1 MPAWEHKYG
10 WRQSVYDRYRLFVRD
25 TAKSLEGDDHDCAD
39 LSIMLIVQFAA
50 KHNLCLTFRDGVDG
64 MYISKAS
71 GMISGPL
78 GGPYELS
85 DDITWNSQDE
95 YLHVVQ
101 KRTSAKD
108 LIFRNTRP
116 NSTGPTA
123 GDLMLRYKAADHWY
137 RDNSEG
143 HAALVFYYYDVGVP
157 CEDKVKNDE
166 RTYPSYPGD
175 DKAKADFQQTKYFR
189 GDVDENNVTIS
200 RELKPPFDKDLH
212 FNYLNS
218 RSNKKRNAELI
229 YFANAR
235 QLKEDGFDFYE
246 YNLIVTDNWKNWD
259 GTGVPPRSH
268 QWPEYRDG

>member
-10 WRQSVYDRYRLFVRD
+10 WQQSVYDRYRLFVRD
-25 TAKSLEGDDHDCAD
+25 SAVNLEGDEHDCAD

-64 MYISKAS
+64 FYISKAS
-71 GMISGPL
+71 GLISGPI

-85 DDITWNSQDE
+85 DKITWGSLDE

-108 LIFRNTRP
+108 LVQRNTRV
-116 NSTGPTA
+116 NDAGPTA
-123 GDLMLRYKAADHWY
+123 GDLMLRYKASTRWY
-137 RDNSEG
+137 WDNSEG
-143 HAALVFYYYDVGVP
+143 HAALVFYYYDIGVA
-157 CEDKVKNDE
+157 CEEEVKNDKVK
-166 RTYPSYPGD
+166 YPSFPGD
-175 DKAKADFQQTKYFR
+175 DAARAQTQQTKYFR
-189 GDVDENNVTIS
+189 GDVDANGVTIS

-229 YFANAR
+229 YFANAS
-235 QLKEDGFDFYE
+235 QLKADGFDFYE
-246 YNLIVTDNWKNWD
+246 YNLLVTDNWKDWD
-259 GTGVPPRSH
+259 GEGVPPTRH
-268 QWPEYRDG
+268 QWAESRG